1 MISELTIKNF
11 AIIDDIRISFSN
23 GFSVL
28 TGETG
33 AGKSIII
40 EAVNL
45 ILGARAAADLVRTGE
60 KNAEL
65 SATFEIEPG
74 SPAALIMAD
83 QEMYPGEGLMIRRV
97 IGADGRHKVYI
108 NSKPS
113 TMQLL
118 KQVTR
123 NLAGISSQHAHQ
135 SLFNEEN
142 HLSILDRFATTQN
155 LAAEVKRIYNEL
167 APLTRKIQELKR
179 NAHKADQENNLLRF
193 QIDEIE
199 KANILENEDE
209 TLQQERI
216 RLKNGT
222 DILTCVTAAVDE
234 LHAREES
241 ILERFGRIR
250 NDLDRRSTLD
260 PALIPIVEKASQSLF
275 ELEDLAEELRVYASK
290 INLDPGLLD
299 QTEERLD
306 LIQRLKR
313 KYGGTLEQL
322 FEKYTRMQSQLE
334 LTDNLEGTVARLE
347 EKAEALATALREK
360 ALILSERRRQGAEHL
375 GTLAEKELGELEMG
389 NTRFVV
395 FMDYTPSDTADY
407 FTVDQRAISPSGID
421 RVSFLISP
429 NPGEEPRPLSRIASG
444 GELSRVVLALKTIL
458 SRTEALDT
466 LIFDEVDSGV
476 GGRTSDKV
484 GKKLKKLADTYQVI
498 CITHLAQIAR
508 FGTSH
513 YKIEKNVVNGRTVT
527 SITPLPDME
536 DRVTEIARMIGGERI
551 TDATLAHA
559 REMLTTVEEPLE

>member
-1 MISELTIKNF
+1 MLSELTIKNF

-65 SATFEIEPG
+65 TAIFEIDSG

-83 QEMYPGEGLMIRRV
+83 QEMDPGEGLMIRRV
-97 IGADGRHKVYI
+97 INADGRHKVYI

-142 HLSILDRFATTQN
+142 HLSILDRFAATQN
-155 LAAEVKRIYNEL
+155 LADEVRKVYNEL
-167 APLTRKIQELKR
+167 ALLTRQIQELR
-179 NAHKADQENNLLRF
+179 TNAHKADQENDLLRF
-193 QIDEIE
+193 QIDEIKE
-199 KANILENEDE
+199 AAILEDEDE
-209 TLQQERI
+209 ILQQERI

-234 LHAREES
+234 LYAREDS
-241 ILERFGRIR
+241 ILERLGRIR

-260 PALIPIVEKASQSLF
+260 PVLIPILEKTSQSLF
-275 ELEDLAEELRVYASK
+275 DLEDLAEELRVYASK
-290 INLDPGLLD
+290 IDLNPGLLD

-306 LIQRLKR
+306 LVQRLKR
-313 KYGGTLEQL
+313 KYGGTLERL
-322 FEKYTRMQSQLE
+322 FQKYADMQSQLE
-334 LTDNLEGTVARLE
+334 LTDNVKESITGLEQ
-347 EKAEALATALREK
+347 KAEALAGTLREK
-360 ALILSERRRQGAEHL
+360 ALILSERRMEGAKRL
-375 GTLAEKELGELEMG
+375 GSLAEMELGELEMG

-395 FMDYTPSDTADY
+395 SLNCTPSDTTNY
-407 FTVDQRAISPSGID
+407 FTVDKRLISPSGID

-466 LIFDEVDSGV
+466 LIFDEVDSGI

-484 GKKLKKLADTYQVI
+484 GKKLTKLADTYQVI

-513 YKIEKNVVNGRTVT
+513 YKIEKNVVNGRTAT

-536 DRVTEIARMIGGERI
+536 SRVIEIARMIGGEQI
-551 TDATLAHA
+551 TDATIAHA
-559 REMLTTVEEPLE
+559 REMLTTCQ

>member
-1 MISELTIKNF
+1 MINELTIKNF

-65 SATFEIEPG
+65 TAIFEVDPG

-83 QEMYPGEGLMIRRV
+83 QEMDPGEGLMIRRV

-142 HLSILDRFATTQN
+142 HLSILDRFAATQN
-155 LAAEVKRIYNEL
+155 LAAEVKKVYNEL
-167 APLTRKIQELKR
+167 APLKRQIQELR
-179 NAHKADQENNLLRF
+179 TNAHKADQENDLLRF
-193 QIDEIE
+193 QIDEIKE
-199 KANILENEDE
+199 AAILEDEDE
-209 TLQQERI
+209 ILQQERI

-234 LHAREES
+234 LYARENS
-241 ILERFGRIR
+241 ILERLGRIR

-260 PALIPIVEKASQSLF
+260 PALVPIMEKTSQSLF
-275 ELEDLAEELRVYASK
+275 DLEDLAEELRVYASK
-290 INLDPGLLD
+290 IDLDPGLLD

-313 KYGGTLEQL
+313 KYGGTLERL
-322 FEKYTRMQSQLE
+322 FQKYTDMQSQLE
-334 LTDNLEGTVARLE
+334 LTDNVEERIARLE
-347 EKAEALATALREK
+347 QKAETLAGTLREK
-360 ALILSERRRQGAEHL
+360 ALILSERRMEGAERL
-375 GTLAEKELGELEMG
+375 GSLAEMELGELEMG

-395 FMDYTPSDTADY
+395 SLECTPSDTADY
-407 FTVDQRAISPSGID
+407 FTVDKRLISPSGID

-466 LIFDEVDSGV
+466 LIFDEVDSGI

-484 GKKLKKLADTYQVI
+484 GKKLRKLADTYQVI

-513 YKIEKNVVNGRTVT
+513 YKIEKNVVNGRTAT

-536 DRVTEIARMIGGERI
+536 SRVIEIARMIGGEQI
-551 TDATLAHA
+551 TDATIAHA
-559 REMLTTVEEPLE
+559 REMLTTCQ

>member
-1 MISELTIKNF
+1 MLSELAIKNF

-65 SATFEIEPG
+65 TATFEIEPG

-83 QEMYPGEGLMIRRV
+83 QEMDPGEGLMIRR
-97 IGADGRHKVYI
+97 IIDSDGRHKVFI

-142 HLSILDRFATTQN
+142 HLSILDRFAATQD
-155 LAAEVKRIYNEL
+155 LAAEVRKIYNEL
-167 APLTRKIQELKR
+167 APLTRQIQELKT
-179 NAHKADQENNLLRF
+179 NAHKANQANDLLRF
-193 QIDEIE
+193 QINEIKE
-199 KANILENEDE
+199 ASILENEDE
-209 TLQQERI
+209 ALQQERL
-216 RLKNGT
+216 RLRNGT
-222 DILTCVTAAVDE
+222 DIMTCVTSAVDE
-234 LHAREES
+234 LYTREES

-260 PALIPIVEKASQSLF
+260 PALIAIVEKASQSLF
-275 ELEDLAEELRVYASK
+275 ELEDLAEGLRIYASK
-290 INLDPGLLD
+290 IDLNPGLLE

-313 KYGGTLEQL
+313 KYGGTLELL
-322 FEKYTRMQSQLE
+322 FQKYAEMQTQLE
-334 LTDNLEGTVARLE
+334 LTDNVEERIIRLE
-347 EKAEALATALREK
+347 AKAEALAVTLREK
-360 ALILSERRRQGAEHL
+360 ALTLSQRRREGAERL
-375 GTLAEKELGELEMG
+375 GSLAEKELDELEMG

-395 FMDYTPSDTADY
+395 FLDHTPSNAIDC
-407 FTVDQRAISPSGID
+407 FTVDQRVISPSGID

-466 LIFDEVDSGV
+466 LIFDEVDSGI

-484 GKKLKKLADTYQVI
+484 GKKLKKLAEIYQVI

-513 YKIEKNVVNGRTVT
+513 YKIEKNVIKGRTAT
-527 SITPLPDME
+527 SITPLLEME
-536 DRVTEIARMIGGERI
+536 SRVVEIARMMGGERI
-551 TDATLAHA
+551 TDATLTHA
-559 REMLTTVEEPLE
+559 REMLTTVE

>member
-1 MISELTIKNF
+1 MINELTIKNF

-65 SATFEIEPG
+65 TAIFEVDPG

-83 QEMYPGEGLMIRRV
+83 QEMDPGEGLMIRRV
-97 IGADGRHKVYI
+97 INADGRHKVYI

-142 HLSILDRFATTQN
+142 HLSILDRFAATQN
-155 LAAEVKRIYNEL
+155 LAAEVKKVYNEL
-167 APLTRKIQELKR
+167 APLKRQIQELR
-179 NAHKADQENNLLRF
+179 TNAHKADQENDLLRF
-193 QIDEIE
+193 QIDEIKE
-199 KANILENEDE
+199 AAILEDEDE
-209 TLQQERI
+209 ILQQERI

-234 LHAREES
+234 LYARENS
-241 ILERFGRIR
+241 ILERLGRIR

-260 PALIPIVEKASQSLF
+260 PALVPIMEKTSQSLF
-275 ELEDLAEELRVYASK
+275 DLEDLAEELRVYASK
-290 INLDPGLLD
+290 IDLDPGLLD

-313 KYGGTLEQL
+313 KYGGTLERL
-322 FEKYTRMQSQLE
+322 FQKYTDMQSQLE
-334 LTDNLEGTVARLE
+334 LTDNVEERIARLE
-347 EKAEALATALREK
+347 QKAETLAGTLREK
-360 ALILSERRRQGAEHL
+360 ALILSERRMEGAERL
-375 GTLAEKELGELEMG
+375 GSLAEMELGELEMG

-395 FMDYTPSDTADY
+395 SLECTPSDTADY
-407 FTVDQRAISPSGID
+407 FTVDKRLISPSGID

-466 LIFDEVDSGV
+466 LIFDEVDSGI

-484 GKKLKKLADTYQVI
+484 GKKLRKLADTYQVI

-513 YKIEKNVVNGRTVT
+513 YKIEKNVVNGRTAT

-536 DRVTEIARMIGGERI
+536 SRVIEIARMIGGEQI
-551 TDATLAHA
+551 TDATIAHA
-559 REMLTTVEEPLE
+559 REMLTTCQ

>member
-1 MISELTIKNF
+1 MINELTIKNF

-65 SATFEIEPG
+65 TAIFKVDPG

-83 QEMYPGEGLMIRRV
+83 QEMDPGEGLMIRRV
-97 IGADGRHKVYI
+97 INADGRHKVYI

-142 HLSILDRFATTQN
+142 HLSILDRFAATQN
-155 LAAEVKRIYNEL
+155 LAAEVKKVYNEL
-167 APLTRKIQELKR
+167 APLKRQIQELR
-179 NAHKADQENNLLRF
+179 TNAHKADQENDLLRF
-193 QIDEIE
+193 QIDEIKE
-199 KANILENEDE
+199 AAILEDEDE
-209 TLQQERI
+209 ILQQERI

-234 LHAREES
+234 LYARENS
-241 ILERFGRIR
+241 ILERLGRIR

-260 PALIPIVEKASQSLF
+260 PALVPIMEKTSQSLF
-275 ELEDLAEELRVYASK
+275 DLEDLAEELRVYASK
-290 INLDPGLLD
+290 IDLDPGLLD

-313 KYGGTLEQL
+313 KYGGTLERL
-322 FEKYTRMQSQLE
+322 FQKYTDMQSQLE
-334 LTDNLEGTVARLE
+334 LTDNVEERIARLE
-347 EKAEALATALREK
+347 QKAETLASTLREK
-360 ALILSERRRQGAEHL
+360 ALILSERRMEGAERL
-375 GTLAEKELGELEMG
+375 GSLAEMELGELEMG

-395 FMDYTPSDTADY
+395 SLECTPSDTADY
-407 FTVDQRAISPSGID
+407 FTVDKRLISPSGID

-466 LIFDEVDSGV
+466 LIFDEVDSGI

-484 GKKLKKLADTYQVI
+484 GKKLRKLADTYQVI

-513 YKIEKNVVNGRTVT
+513 YKIEKNVVNGRTAT

-536 DRVTEIARMIGGERI
+536 SRVIEIARMIGGEQI
-551 TDATLAHA
+551 TDATIAHA
-559 REMLTTVEEPLE
+559 REMLTTCQ

>member
-1 MISELTIKNF
+1 MLSELAIKNF
-11 AIIDDIRISFSN
+11 AIIDDIRISFSK

-45 ILGARAAADLVRTGE
+45 LLGGRAASDLVRTGE
-60 KNAEL
+60 KSAEL
-65 SATFEIEPG
+65 EATFEIPPG
-74 SPAALIMAD
+74 SPAALIMAEQD
-83 QEMYPGEGLMIRRV
+83 MDPAEGLMIRR
-97 IGADGRHKVYI
+97 IIAASGKHKVYI
-108 NSKPS
+108 NSRQS

-142 HLSILDRFATTQN
+142 HLSILDRFAGTQTLAVEARN
-155 LAAEVKRIYNEL
+155 LYNDLNPLVRQIHEL
-167 APLTRKIQELKR
+167 RTG
-179 NAHKADQENNLLRF
+179 ADHMEQENDFLRF
-193 QIDEIE
+193 QIEEI
-199 KANILENEDE
+199 KAASIRAGEDE
-209 TLQQERI
+209 HLQNERL

-222 DILTCVTAAVDE
+222 EILACVTAAVDE
-234 LHAREES
+234 LFARENA
-241 ILERFGRIR
+241 ILERLGRIR
-250 NDLDRRSTLD
+250 NDLEKRSALD
-260 PALIPIVEKASQSLF
+260 PALARIAGKASQALF
-275 ELEDLAEELRVYASK
+275 DLEDLAEELRIYTSK
-290 INLDPGLLD
+290 IDLDPELLD

-322 FEKYTRMQSQLE
+322 FQRYADMQSRLE
-334 LTDNLEGTVARLE
+334 QTDNVDQRITRLE
-347 EKAEALATALREK
+347 KKAEQLAAALREK
-360 ALILSERRRQGAEHL
+360 VLILSEKRRAGAERL
-375 GTLAEKELGELEMG
+375 GHLAEKELGELEMG

-395 FMDYTPSDTADY
+395 FMDHTPAPATGY
-407 FTVDQRAISPSGID
+407 FSVDERLISPNGID

-444 GELSRVVLALKTIL
+444 GELSRVVLALKAIL
-458 SRTEALDT
+458 SRTEALGT
-466 LIFDEVDSGV
+466 LVFDEVDSGV

-484 GKKLKKLADTYQVI
+484 GKKLRALADTYQVI

-513 YKIEKNVVNGRTVT
+513 FRIEKNVHNGRTAT
-527 SITPLPDME
+527 AITPLADME
-536 DRVTEIARMIGGERI
+536 SRVAEIARMIGGEKI
-551 TDATLAHA
+551 TSATLAHA
-559 REMLTTVEEPLE
+559 REMLSNDLTY

>member
-1 MISELTIKNF
+1 
-11 AIIDDIRISFSN
+11 
-23 GFSVL
+23 
-28 TGETG
+28 
-33 AGKSIII
+33 
-40 EAVNL
+40 
-45 ILGARAAADLVRTGE
+45 
-60 KNAEL
+60 
-65 SATFEIEPG
+65 
-74 SPAALIMAD
+74 
-83 QEMYPGEGLMIRRV
+83 MIRRV
-97 IGADGRHKVYI
+97 INADGRHKVYI

-142 HLSILDRFATTQN
+142 HLSILDRFAATQN
-155 LAAEVKRIYNEL
+155 LAAEVKKVYNEL
-167 APLTRKIQELKR
+167 APLKRQIQELR
-179 NAHKADQENNLLRF
+179 TNAHKADQENDLLRF
-193 QIDEIE
+193 QIDEIKE
-199 KANILENEDE
+199 AAILEDEDE
-209 TLQQERI
+209 ILQQERI

-234 LHAREES
+234 LYARENS
-241 ILERFGRIR
+241 ILERLGRIR

-260 PALIPIVEKASQSLF
+260 PALVPIMEKTSQSLF
-275 ELEDLAEELRVYASK
+275 DLEDLAEELRVYASK
-290 INLDPGLLD
+290 IDLDPGLLD

-313 KYGGTLEQL
+313 KYGGTLERL
-322 FEKYTRMQSQLE
+322 FQKYTDMQSQLE
-334 LTDNLEGTVARLE
+334 LTDNVEERIARLE
-347 EKAEALATALREK
+347 QKAETLAGTLREK
-360 ALILSERRRQGAEHL
+360 ALILSERRMEGAERL
-375 GTLAEKELGELEMG
+375 GSLAEMELGELEMG

-395 FMDYTPSDTADY
+395 SLECTPSDTADY
-407 FTVDQRAISPSGID
+407 FTVDKRLISPSGID

-466 LIFDEVDSGV
+466 LIFDEVDSGI

-513 YKIEKNVVNGRTVT
+513 YKIEKNVVNGRTAT

-536 DRVTEIARMIGGERI
+536 SRVIEIARMIGGEQI
-551 TDATLAHA
+551 TDATIAHA
-559 REMLTTVEEPLE
+559 REMLTTCQ